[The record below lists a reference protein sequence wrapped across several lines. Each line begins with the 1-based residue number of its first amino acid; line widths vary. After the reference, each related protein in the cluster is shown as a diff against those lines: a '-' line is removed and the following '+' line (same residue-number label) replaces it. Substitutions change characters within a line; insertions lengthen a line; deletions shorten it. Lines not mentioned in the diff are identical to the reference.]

1 MLEGPILYSVLSAMF
16 TGGVAYGGFKV
27 ALNGTKNRISKLE
40 EVEERAEME
49 RIKTHERL
57 ASLETK
63 IDMIYDKVK

>member
-1 MLEGPILYSVLSAMF
+1 MF

-40 EVEERAEME
+40 EVEERAETE